1 MKYSGIAAIIGFFG
15 VVITALLTTL
25 PGQAAL
31 VLASNWVFE
40 LFTGKTLLQT
50 LWDNPLVIFDMLF

>member
-1 MKYSGIAAIIGFFG
+1 MKYSGTAAIIGFFG

-25 PGQAAL
+25 PGQTAL

>member
-1 MKYSGIAAIIGFFG
+1 MKYSGTAAIIGFFG

-50 LWDNPLVIFDMLF
+50 LWDNPLVILDMLF

>member
-1 MKYSGIAAIIGFFG
+1 MKYSGTAAIIGFFG
-15 VVITALLTTL
+15 VAITALLTTL